1 MRKNRFG
8 IMCATSYR
16 TRARCNY
23 REISGC
29 RQRTNS
35 LFLPFVY
42 FPFPH
47 RSRVLHAL
55 QFQKCRDST
64 RTQTLLNIEK
74 LCALPKR
81 PYHAW
86 RFTYMY
92 LRIFLYPPAYV
103 IMRVRSRAEIRMLR
117 YPLWRKFEIVLS

>member
-1 MRKNRFG
+1 MR
-8 IMCATSYR
+8 ATSHR

-35 LFLPFVY
+35 LSLPFVY
-42 FPFPH
+42 FPFPR
-47 RSRVLHAL
+47 RSRVLYAL

-74 LCALPKR
+74 LYALLKR
-81 PYHAW
+81 PCHAW
-86 RFTYMY
+86 RFIYMY
-92 LRIFLYPPAYV
+92 LRIFLYLPAYV
-103 IMRVRSRAEIRMLR
+103 IMRVRSRVAIRILR
-117 YPLWRKFEIVLS
+117 YRYGVNLREFFREA